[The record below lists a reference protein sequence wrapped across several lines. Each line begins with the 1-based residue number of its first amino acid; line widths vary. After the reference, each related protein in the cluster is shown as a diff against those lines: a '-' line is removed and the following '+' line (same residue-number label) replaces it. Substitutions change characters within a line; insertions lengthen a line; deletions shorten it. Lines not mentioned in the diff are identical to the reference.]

1 MRRHGASKL
10 EPLWNLSA
18 RYKITA
24 CEHFDPQADEQWSC
38 SGPSPCITLTTLP
51 AHPCVWLAHWAD
63 HPTNRNRLSAWHGI
77 TPFHNTMQFNP
88 QNPCSCL
95 ATSSLTVKH
104 YNSCCTPSYSCSWFL
119 HLGLEMHLDCKY
131 LAQTNIKVV
140 GGSFWALSVRFL
152 LGGRLV
158 RCGGTSWQ
166 GKAVT
171 RESNDS
177 QFCLFGVAQSMS
189 SRAAGIALYTN
200 SHTCGRIP
208 GV

>member
-1 MRRHGASKL
+1 
-10 EPLWNLSA
+10 
-18 RYKITA
+18 
-24 CEHFDPQADEQWSC
+24 
-38 SGPSPCITLTTLP
+38 
-51 AHPCVWLAHWAD
+51 
-63 HPTNRNRLSAWHGI
+63 
-77 TPFHNTMQFNP
+77 MQFNP
-88 QNPCSCL
+88 QHPCSCL

-104 YNSCCTPSYSCSWFL
+104 YNSCFTPSYSCSWFL

-171 RESNDS
+171 RESNDP